1 MSAIGALRRALGADR
16 PVDSTV
22 DAAVAALR
30 AGRMVIVVDAE
41 DPHDDGDLM
50 LAAAHATPE
59 RVAFMVRH
67 TSGILCVP
75 MPAADLDR
83 LHLPPMVVLNED
95 PRGTGYAVS
104 VDART
109 GITSG
114 ISAADRARTISLL
127 ADPDTQPGD
136 LSRPGHVFPLRAVDG
151 GVLRRAGHTEAAIDL
166 ARLAGL
172 PPVAVIGEVVDD
184 DGAVA
189 RGERL
194 RVFAA
199 NHGLTIVTMSE
210 LIAYRHRTEHLVEFK
225 ASSRLPTRYG
235 EFHAYGFR
243 SVLDGREH
251 IALVMGD
258 VPGQH
263 LSPTLVRVHSEC
275 LTGNVFESARCDCGP
290 QLQRALQ
297 MVAAE
302 GRGVVLYLRAH
313 QGCGTG
319 LMQKLRA
326 YRLQDAGADTVDAN
340 PELGLAVDARDYGV
354 GAQILADL
362 GVRRMRLLTNNPVK
376 RIGLEAYGL
385 EVAETV
391 RLSVSPTPHNL
402 AYLRAMRDRMGHDL
416 PHLPELSAD
425 ETSASC

>member
-1 MSAIGALRRALGADR
+1 MSVLA
-16 PVDSTV
+16 VVNTTV
-22 DAAVAALR
+22 EAAVADLR
-30 AGRMVIVVDAE
+30 AGRMVIIVDAE
-41 DPHDDGDLM
+41 NPKDDGDLM
-50 LAAAHATPE
+50 FAASHATPE

-75 MPAADLDR
+75 MPASDLDR
-83 LHLPPMVVLNED
+83 LHLPPMVVVNED
-95 PRGTGYAVS
+95 PRGVGYSVT

-109 GITSG
+109 GISSG
-114 ISAADRARTISLL
+114 ISAADRAHTISLL
-127 ADPDTQPGD
+127 ANPDTQPSD

-151 GVLRRAGHTEAAIDL
+151 GVLRRAGHTEAAVDL

-194 RVFAA
+194 RAFAS
-199 NHGLTIVTMSE
+199 HHRLTIVTMSD
-210 LIAYRHRTEHLVEFK
+210 LIAYRRRTERLVEFK
-225 ASSRLPTRYG
+225 ARSRLPTDHG
-235 EFHAYGFR
+235 EFQAHGFQ

-258 VPGQH
+258 VPAEGNT
-263 LSPTLVRVHSEC
+263 PTLVRVHSEC
-275 LTGNVFESARCDCGP
+275 LTGNIFDSVGCDCGP
-290 QLQRALQ
+290 QLDLALQ
-297 MVAAE
+297 MIATEGHGVLVYLRGHE
-302 GRGVVLYLRAH
+302 GRAIGA
-313 QGCGTG
+313 
-319 LMQKLRA
+319 
-326 YRLQDAGADTVDAN
+326 LQ
-340 PELGLAVDARDYGV
+340 PVDARDYGV

-391 RLSVSPTPHNL
+391 RLP
-402 AYLRAMRDRMGHDL
+402 
-416 PHLPELSAD
+416 LS
-425 ETSASC
+425 ETSMSC

>member
-1 MSAIGALRRALGADR
+1 MSVIGFRRRAVGGGNRPAA

-30 AGRMVIVVDAE
+30 AGRMVIVVDTE
-41 DPHDDGDLM
+41 DPHDDGDLV
-50 LAAAHATPE
+50 LAATHATPE

-75 MPAADLDR
+75 MPAGDLDR
-83 LHLPPMVVLNED
+83 LRLPPMVAINEN
-95 PRGTGYAVS
+95 PRGAGYSVS
-104 VDART
+104 VNART
-109 GITSG
+109 GIASG

-127 ADPDTQPGD
+127 ADPDTQPSD

-151 GVLRRAGHTEAAIDL
+151 GVLRRAGHTEAAVDL

-194 RVFAA
+194 RGFATD
-199 NHGLTIVTMSE
+199 HGLTIVTMSE
-210 LIAYRHRTEHLVEFK
+210 LIGYRRRTERLVEFK
-225 ASSRLPTRYG
+225 ASSRLPTHHG
-235 EFHAYGFR
+235 EFQAYGFR
-243 SVLDGREH
+243 SVPDGREH

-258 VPGQH
+258 VAGPD
-263 LSPTLVRVHSEC
+263 LSPTLVRVQTEC
-275 LTGNVFESARCDCGP
+275 LTGNIFDSGRCDCGP
-290 QLQRALQ
+290 NLQRALE
-297 MVAAE
+297 MVADE
-302 GRGVVLYLRAH
+302 GRGVVLYLR
-313 QGCGTG
+313 GRERRGIG
-319 LMQKLRA
+319 LLQELHA
-326 YRLQDAGADTVDAN
+326 GHPQDAGVDT
-340 PELGLAVDARDYGV
+340 VDARDYGV
-354 GAQILADL
+354 GAQILGEL

-391 RLSVSPTPHNL
+391 PLPITPTRHTL
-402 AYLRAMRDRMGHDL
+402 V
-416 PHLPELSAD
+416 
-425 ETSASC
+425 TSTSG